1 MIKITQRAAEQI
13 RKSMEQ
19 TQAQGLS
26 LRVAV
31 RRDENGTL
39 DYGLGFD
46 EPKDGDT
53 QVTSEGIGIIV
64 SDASKDLLIG
74 SVVDYVEINPG
85 EHQFIVINPNDP
97 AHRLPQDAN

>member
-1 MIKITQRAAEQI
+1 MIKITPRAAEQI
-13 RKSMEQ
+13 RKSAEQ
-19 TQAQGLS
+19 TQAQGLR

-31 RRDENGTL
+31 RRDEGGSL

-53 QVTSEGIGIIV
+53 QVTSEGIGIVV
-64 SDASKDLLIG
+64 SDASKELLDG

-85 EHQFIVINPNDP
+85 EYQFIVINPNDP
-97 AHRLPQDAN
+97 AHRAPQDAN